1 MIIFAYP
8 KLFLLLLL
16 PLLFFVIIPP
26 KKQQFSDALKIP
38 FLNDLKA
45 IKEDA
50 SYSRFLI
57 SNKSFTSFLKFVYLF
72 LIWTLLTIAV
82 ARPQLVGEPY
92 RLNANN
98 RDIMLVIDIS
108 TSMLN
113 PDFSTQTRRIDRLSA
128 VKAVVSAF
136 IQKRTDDKIGLILFG
151 TRAYLQSPLT
161 FDRKS
166 VQEILLNTDA
176 GMAGQSTS
184 IGDALGLALKN
195 LRNEKN
201 KENKVIILLSDG
213 ESNDGALS
221 MAQAI
226 NLAEKEGIK
235 VYTVGVGAEANFIN
249 SLFGLR
255 NNELDE
261 RSLKTLAQRT
271 KGNYF
276 RAIDLNSLAEI
287 YNRIDALEP
296 EQTEGTFVQDKTDL
310 FYIPLLAAL
319 VLVFFGLFFSRSF
332 VK

>member
-1 MIIFAYP
+1 MIVFAYP

-16 PLLFFVIIPP
+16 PLLFFAIIPA
-26 KKQQFSDALKIP
+26 KKRQLGDALRVP
-38 FLNDLKA
+38 FLNDLKS
-45 IKEDA
+45 IKEDSA
-50 SYSRFLI
+50 FSKFKLSH
-57 SNKSFTSFLKFVYLF
+57 KSFTSFLKFTYLF
-72 LIWTLLTIAV
+72 LVWTLLIIAF

-108 TSMLN
+108 ASMLN
-113 PDFSTQTRRIDRLSA
+113 PDFSTPTRRIDRLSA

-261 RSLKTLAQRT
+261 RSLKILAQRT

-276 RAIDLNSLAEI
+276 RATDLNSLAEI

-296 EQTEGTFVQDKTDL
+296 EQNEGTFVQDKTDL
-310 FYIPLLAAL
+310 FYIPLLMAL
-319 VLVFFGLFFSRSF
+319 VLVFLGLSFSRSF

>member
-1 MIIFAYP
+1 MIVFAYP

-16 PLLFFVIIPP
+16 PLLYFFVVPP
-26 KKQQFSDALKIP
+26 KKQLFGDALKVP

-45 IKEDA
+45 IKSDSVFSKFKLA
-50 SYSRFLI
+50 H
-57 SNKSFTSFLKFVYLF
+57 KSFASLLKFTYLF
-72 LIWTLLTIAV
+72 LIWTLLTTAI

-92 RLNANN
+92 RLDANN

-108 TSMLN
+108 TSMLQ
-113 PDFSTQTRRIDRLSA
+113 PDFSTPNQRIDRLSA

-161 FDRKS
+161 FDRTS

-201 KENKVIILLSDG
+201 KDNKVIILLSDG

-235 VYTVGVGAEANFIN
+235 VYTIGVGAEANFIN

-261 RSLKTLAQRT
+261 KSLKLLAQRT

-276 RAIDLNSLAEI
+276 RATDLNSLADI
-287 YNRIDALEP
+287 YNRIDSLEP

-310 FYIPLLAAL
+310 FYIPLIMAL
-319 VLVFFGLFFSRSF
+319 VMVFFFLFFSRSF

>member
-16 PLLFFVIIPP
+16 PLLFFVIVPP
-26 KKQQFSDALKIP
+26 QKQQFGDALKIP

-45 IKEDA
+45 IKENA
-50 SYSRFLI
+50 SHSRFQI
-57 SNKSFTSFLKFVYLF
+57 TNKSFASFLKFVYLF
-72 LIWTLLTIAV
+72 LIWSLLTIAV
-82 ARPQLVGEPY
+82 ARPQLAGEPY

-136 IQKRTDDKIGLILFG
+136 IQKRTDDKIGLVLFG

-195 LRNEKN
+195 LRKEKN

-235 VYTVGVGAEANFIN
+235 IYTVGVGAEANFIN

-276 RAIDLNSLAEI
+276 RATDLNSLAEI
-287 YNRIDALEP
+287 YDRIDALEP

-310 FYIPLLAAL
+310 FYIPLLSAL

>member
-1 MIIFAYP
+1 
-8 KLFLLLLL
+8 
-16 PLLFFVIIPP
+16 
-26 KKQQFSDALKIP
+26 
-38 FLNDLKA
+38 
-45 IKEDA
+45 
-50 SYSRFLI
+50 
-57 SNKSFTSFLKFVYLF
+57 
-72 LIWTLLTIAV
+72 
-82 ARPQLVGEPY
+82 
-92 RLNANN
+92 
-98 RDIMLVIDIS
+98 MLVIDIS

-276 RAIDLNSLAEI
+276 RATDLNSLAEI

>member
-1 MIIFAYP
+1 MIVFAYP

-16 PLLFFVIIPP
+16 PLLYFFVIPP
-26 KKQQFSDALKIP
+26 KKQLFGDALKVP

-45 IKEDA
+45 IKNDSVFSKFKLA
-50 SYSRFLI
+50 H
-57 SNKSFTSFLKFVYLF
+57 KSFASLLKFTYLF
-72 LIWTLLTIAV
+72 LIWCLLTTAI

-92 RLNANN
+92 RLDANN

-108 TSMLN
+108 TSMLQ
-113 PDFSTQTRRIDRLSA
+113 PDFSTPNQRVDRLSA

-161 FDRKS
+161 FDRTS

-201 KENKVIILLSDG
+201 KDNKVIILLSDG
-213 ESNDGALS
+213 ENNDGSLS

-235 VYTVGVGAEANFIN
+235 VYTIGVGAEANFIN

-261 RSLKTLAQRT
+261 KSLKLLAQRT

-276 RAIDLNSLAEI
+276 RATDLNSLADV
-287 YNRIDALEP
+287 YNRIDTLEP
-296 EQTEGTFVQDKTDL
+296 EQNEGSFVQDKTDL
-310 FYIPLLAAL
+310 FYIPLIMAL
-319 VLVFFGLFFSRSF
+319 VLVFFFLFFSRSF

>member
-1 MIIFAYP
+1 MIVFAYP
-8 KLFLLLLL
+8 KLFFLLLL
-16 PLLFFVIIPP
+16 PLLFFIIIPP
-26 KKQQFSDALKIP
+26 KKQQSGDALKVP
-38 FLNDLKA
+38 FLSDLKS
-45 IKEDA
+45 IKDN
-50 SYSRFLI
+50 STFSKFKMV
-57 SNKSFTSFLKFVYLF
+57 NKTLTSFLKFAYLF
-72 LIWTLLTIAV
+72 LIWALLTTAF

-113 PDFSTQTRRIDRLSA
+113 PDFSTPTRRIDRLSA

-161 FDRKS
+161 FDRTS

-226 NLAEKEGIK
+226 SLAEKEGIK

-261 RSLKTLAQRT
+261 KSLKILAQRT

-276 RAIDLNSLAEI
+276 RATDLNSLAEI

-310 FYIPLLAAL
+310 FFIPLLIAL

>member
-1 MIIFAYP
+1 MIVFAYP

-16 PLLFFVIIPP
+16 PLLYFFVVPP
-26 KKQQFSDALKIP
+26 KKQLFGDALKVP

-45 IKEDA
+45 IKSDSVFSKFKLA
-50 SYSRFLI
+50 H
-57 SNKSFTSFLKFVYLF
+57 KSFASLLKFTYLF
-72 LIWTLLTIAV
+72 LIWTLLTTAI

-92 RLNANN
+92 RLDANN

-108 TSMLN
+108 TSMLQ
-113 PDFSTQTRRIDRLSA
+113 PDFSTPNQRIDRLSA

-161 FDRKS
+161 FDRTS

-201 KENKVIILLSDG
+201 KDNKVIILLSDG

-235 VYTVGVGAEANFIN
+235 VYTIGVGAEANFIN

-261 RSLKTLAQRT
+261 KSLKLLAQRT

-276 RAIDLNSLAEI
+276 RATDLNSLADI
-287 YNRIDALEP
+287 YNRIDSLEP
-296 EQTEGTFVQDKTDL
+296 EQTKGTFVQDKTDL
-310 FYIPLLAAL
+310 FYIPLIMAL
-319 VLVFFGLFFSRSF
+319 VMVFFFLFFSRSF

>member
-26 KKQQFSDALKIP
+26 KKQQFGDALKIP

-136 IQKRTDDKIGLILFG
+136 IQKRTDDKIGLVLFG

-201 KENKVIILLSDG
+201 KDNKVIILLSDG

-276 RAIDLNSLAEI
+276 RATDLNSLAEI